1 MEKRKNN
8 RINTMISVSYSYGMR
23 FIKEFAHIFVILLA
37 GISISFPVWAGPIGP
52 HAERI
57 ANTGKGNFA
66 GGQFARTFERV
77 VDGQVKTF
85 AHIFIDADRN
95 SITALRALG
104 VEINTITPNRIM
116 TAIAPVAKLKAIA
129 AVAGVRKI
137 EAGHSVKMFMDMGAG
152 PDGVN
157 LPNTAFPR
165 DANTG
170 AGVIVGVIDTGI
182 DIEHPDFIDSEG
194 TRIISIWDHTLD
206 TEDVGGAADA
216 PPGFTY
222 GTEWP
227 RDLIQGGYSA
237 CLHRDN
243 HGHGT
248 HVAGTAA
255 GNGSANS
262 EAGPYTGLA
271 PKAEL
276 LIVKFDF
283 DNEKDRNT
291 TTAILDGINWIFQK
305 AAAAGKPCVIN
316 MSLGSDYGPHDGS
329 TIEERGIDDLV
340 GTNKIVCVAAGNAAV
355 KYDGIAFESWGAPI
369 HGSGNSVTAQDI
381 VLETSTDYA
390 PSNADDYIFF
400 DVWYPGSDTCR
411 VQITTPDGIKY
422 PPNFERFYRNLWK
435 TDGISRGFS
444 TSEGFIYVANTSS
457 ASSFWET
464 DNGDNNIW
472 IEITDFN
479 GINPAQGQWK
489 IEIIP
494 LSGIGEYN
502 AWHGFSSSL
511 RKTFFWYDSGGSLS
525 EDYLSDSIMTI
536 GKPATALDV
545 ISVGAYQTKNEWPA
559 RLYDNWENPFSD
571 FSLIRQDYETPPIDY
586 YDPFVMHYL
595 AFFSS
600 RGPSRDGRIQPFIS
614 APGVGIVASLSQTT
628 LNASDEDYYRKLNRV
643 EYGGYHATLQGTSMS
658 CPHATGSV
666 ALLLEEANNQGITP
680 GPAEIKRYLEQ
691 GSRVDGFTGTSPNN
705 DWGHGKI
712 DVSNSL
718 LAIQPAPLTI
728 TTETLPDGII
738 NEFYSAALTAEGGTP
753 SYTWSISVGS
763 LPDGL
768 NLNSADGVIS
778 GTPETEGTSN
788 FDVEVAD
795 SSDPMNTKA
804 KSLSIAITGV
814 TLAPEVIECVPNTGN
829 PGAKLS
835 VVISGNNFQAGATVS
850 FGSGIAVQ
858 TTTVNTTSDE
868 ITCRIRISRKAAT
881 GSRTVT
887 VTNPGGED
895 GILLNGFE
903 VE

>member
-66 GGQFARTFERV
+66 GGRFARTFERV

-104 VEINTITPNRIM
+104 VEINTITPNGIM

-137 EAGHSVKMFMDMGAG
+137 EASHSVKMLMDMGAG

-157 LPNTAFPR
+157 LPDTDFPR
-165 DANTG
+165 GANTG

-182 DIEHPDFIDSEG
+182 DIGHPDFIDNNG
-194 TRIISIWDHTLD
+194 TRILSVWDHTLD
-206 TEDVGGAADA
+206 TEDVDGAADA
-216 PPGFTY
+216 PTGFSY
-222 GTEWP
+222 GTEWS
-227 RDLIQGGYSA
+227 RTLIQGGYSA

-271 PKAEL
+271 PEAEL

-283 DNEKDRNT
+283 DNEKNRNT

-305 AAAAGKPCVIN
+305 ATAEGKPCVIN

-340 GTNKIVCVAAGNAAV
+340 GANKIVCVAAGNAAV
-355 KYDGIAFESWGAPI
+355 TYDGTAFESWGAPI
-369 HGSGNSVTAQDI
+369 HGSGNFVTVQDI
-381 VLETSTDYA
+381 VLETSTDYS

-400 DVWYPGSDTCR
+400 DIWYSGSDTCR
-411 VQITTPDGIKY
+411 VQITTPGGKKY
-422 PPNFERFYRNLWK
+422 PRNFTGLYRDLWK
-435 TDGISRGFS
+435 TDGISGGFS
-444 TSEGFIYVANTSS
+444 TSEGSIYVANTSS

-536 GKPATALDV
+536 GNPATAFDV
-545 ISVGAYQTKNEWPA
+545 ISVGAYQTKDEWPA
-559 RLYDNWENPFSD
+559 RDYDDWTDPDSYFSP
-571 FSLIRQDYETPPIDY
+571 ITQAYGTPPIDY
-586 YDPFVMHYL
+586 YDPFDMHDL

-600 RGPSRDGRIQPFIS
+600 RGPSRDDRIQPFIS

-628 LNASDEDYYRKLNRV
+628 LNDPDEGYYRRLNRV
-643 EYGGYHATLQGTSMS
+643 EYGGYYATLQGTSMS
-658 CPHATGSV
+658 SPHATGSV
-666 ALLLEEANNQGITP
+666 ALLLEEANNQGIYP
-680 GPAEIKRYLEQ
+680 GPAEIKGYLEQ
-691 GSRVDGFTGTSPNN
+691 GSRLDEFTGTSPNN

-712 DVSNSL
+712 DVSNSF

-728 TTETLPDGII
+728 TTETLLPDGII
-738 NEFYSAALTAEGGTP
+738 GESYSAALTAEGGTP
-753 SYTWSISVGS
+753 SYTWSISDGS

-778 GTPETEGTSN
+778 GAPETEGTST
-788 FDVEVAD
+788 FTVKVVD
-795 SSDPMNTKA
+795 SGDPTNMDT
-804 KSLSIAITGV
+804 KSLSITITV
-814 TLAPEVIECVPNTGN
+814 APSAPEVTACDPDIGN

-835 VVISGNNFQAGATVS
+835 VEIFGNNFQEGATVS

-858 TTTVNTTSDE
+858 TTTVNS
-868 ITCRIRISRKAAT
+868 SRKAAI
-881 GSRTVT
+881 GSRNVT
-887 VTNPGGED
+887 VINPGGEY
-895 GILLNGFE
+895 GTLAGFT
-903 VE
+903 VVTM